1 MSSRGKAATIAS
13 EGEVEGEGGREEEEG
28 RKGDRSFAFETTGG
42 EYSGGG
48 GGKGDVV
55 VEVKYEEEEEEAMLV
70 GCGWGGNTKRAEGV
84 SSTSGHLRRRGATR
98 RGRKRWNLMEGKAL
112 LESPT

>member
-48 GGKGDVV
+48 GGKGDIV
-55 VEVKYEEEEEEAMLV
+55 VEVKYEEEEEEAMVV
-70 GCGWGGNTKRAEGV
+70 GCGWGGNTRRAEGV
-84 SSTSGHLRRRGATR
+84 SSTSGHLRRRGGNTPWKKTMELD
-98 RGRKRWNLMEGKAL
+98 GREGF
-112 LESPT
+112 T